1 MHAFKQQRDASGC
14 ARAGF
19 AGDDGA
25 GACRGAQATILEGVE
40 DARLA
45 AIAIVRGDGV
55 VMRLCRSLQVT
66 HGAQQQAARCD
77 ARRANEGLVE
87 GAGDDDALV
96 FAEAIIPHLRD
107 GH

>member
-1 MHAFKQQRDASGC
+1 MPAFKQPRDASVC

-25 GACRGAQATILEGVE
+25 GACRGAQATSLEGVE
-40 DARLA
+40 NAWLA
-45 AIAIVRGDGV
+45 ASAIVRVDEV

-77 ARRANEGLVE
+77 ARRTNEGLVE

-96 FAEAIIPHLRD
+96 VAEAIIAHLCD

>member
-19 AGDDGA
+19 VGNDGA
-25 GACRGAQATILEGVE
+25 GACRGAQATILPGVE

-45 AIAIVRGDGV
+45 AIAIVRVDGV

-87 GAGDDDALV
+87 DAGDDDALV
-96 FAEAIIPHLRD
+96 VAEAFIAHLRD